1 MARLM
6 GFDKLSPHMR
16 PKPVKGHGRWASTKG
31 HGRWA
36 ATNPACTCALSLS
49 NGTADGL
56 RQAQPAYAPQARQR
70 ARPMGFDKR
79 ARPMGCHKP
88 SLHMCPEPVKWHG
101 RWASTKGTADG
112 LPQTQPAHVT

>member
-31 HGRWA
+31 
-36 ATNPACTCALSLS
+36 
-49 NGTADGL
+49 
-56 RQAQPAYAPQARQR
+56 
-70 ARPMGFDKR
+70 
-79 ARPMGCHKP
+79 
-88 SLHMCPEPVKWHG
+88 
-101 RWASTKGTADG
+101 TADG